1 LWRYA
6 KGFADFG
13 LESYTCRNM
22 LKTKPATEERIAAQ
36 LRRGAFE
43 SEDDVIAASLDL
55 LEQQQGTIDRVALRA
70 AIEEG
75 EAARARGEFVSGE
88 ESRRRIRAVIERHRP
103 KE

>member
-1 LWRYA
+1 
-6 KGFADFG
+6 
-13 LESYTCRNM
+13 M

-36 LRRGAFE
+36 VRRGAFK

-55 LEQQQGTIDRVALRA
+55 LEQQQGTIDRAALRA

-75 EAARARGEFVSGE
+75 EAARARGEFVSAE
-88 ESRRRIRAVIERHRP
+88 ESRRSRQAIIERYRP

>member
-1 LWRYA
+1 
-6 KGFADFG
+6 
-13 LESYTCRNM
+13 M

-36 LRRGAFE
+36 VRRGAFE

-55 LEQQQGTIDRVALRA
+55 LEQQQGTIDSAALRA

-75 EAARARGEFVSGE
+75 DAARARGEFVSAE
-88 ESRRRIRAVIERHRP
+88 ESRRSRQAIIERYRP

>member
-1 LWRYA
+1 
-6 KGFADFG
+6 
-13 LESYTCRNM
+13 M

-36 LRRGAFE
+36 VRRGAFE

-75 EAARARGEFVSGE
+75 EAARARGEFVSAE
-88 ESRRRIRAVIERHRP
+88 ESRRSRQAIIERHRP

>member
-1 LWRYA
+1 
-6 KGFADFG
+6 
-13 LESYTCRNM
+13 M

-36 LRRGAFE
+36 VRRGAFE
-43 SEDDVIAASLDL
+43 SADDVIAASLDL

-75 EAARARGEFVSGE
+75 EAARARGEFVSAE
-88 ESRRRIRAVIERHRP
+88 ESRRSRQAIIERYRP